1 MKKLFVLATAV
12 ACFAF
17 SGAKAQNVNKVKLTD
32 INSPY
37 IEISEDTQP
46 FSNKIGIRL
55 EYGQKVDYS
64 DDNLIR
70 DDNGKR
76 IGFNSLLDCANKM
89 KNYGY
94 EIFQA
99 REVQNGKD
107 SSYTKYLL
115 KRK

>member
-1 MKKLFVLATAV
+1 MKKLLFLTTAV
-12 ACFAF
+12 ACFTL
-17 SGAKAQNVNKVKLTD
+17 SNVKAQNVNKVKLTD
-32 INSPY
+32 INSIY
-37 IEISEDTQP
+37 IEISEDTQV
-46 FSNKIGIRL
+46 FSDKIGIRL
-55 EYGQKVDYS
+55 EYGQKVDYNGDS
-64 DDNLIR
+64 LIR

-76 IGFNSLLDCANKM
+76 IEFNSLLDCANKM